1 VLVLSAGLHAAGA
14 ASPEPPSGRIAQAD
28 PQAGD
33 ADLTLPEIHYDDA
46 ILPDPVVQT
55 RNALLRTA
63 RTGDLER
70 VRGVLDAVAPNLI
83 YSFGNDEDAIAYWR
97 RVSLDGT
104 GRDIMADMIKV
115 FSSGY
120 VVVNQGTPDELF
132 VWPYHFIY
140 EIDDLT
146 PEQEVELY
154 LLVPAQYRQDME
166 DAGGYI
172 GFRAAVNPAG
182 ELIFF
187 VAGD

>member
-1 VLVLSAGLHAAGA
+1 VLLLAAGVHATGA
-14 ASPEPPSGRIAQAD
+14 ASPEPPSGQVAQSQTQD
-28 PQAGD
+28 GD

-46 ILPDPVVQT
+46 ILPDAVVQT

-83 YSFGNDEDAIAYWR
+83 YSFGADDDAIAYWR
-97 RVSLDGT
+97 QVSMDGT
-104 GRDIMADMIKV
+104 GRDILADMIKV

-120 VVVNQGTPDELF
+120 VVVNQGTADELF

-172 GFRAAVNPAG
+172 GFRAAINPAG